1 MDNYKCTI
9 TFFFHFF
16 YASLDNI
23 VPDNLHSHRSEE
35 EGLCYTT
42 YIGDGDSS
50 SYKRVYHEK
59 SYCDN
64 VKITEEECIGHKTK
78 RMGSRLRTLKQC
90 MKPSPEAIKE
100 VKKRNKLIKLANK
113 CEAGWVAD
121 WLWMST

>member
-35 EGLCYTT
+35 EGLRYTT
-42 YIGDGDSS
+42 NIGDGDSY
-50 SYKRVYHEK
+50 SYKRVCREK
-59 SYCDN
+59 PYCNN
-64 VKITEEECIGHKTK
+64 VKITEEECIGHITK
-78 RMGSRLRTLKQC
+78 RIGSRLCTLKQC
-90 MKPSPEAIKE
+90 KKGSPVAIKE

-113 CEAGWVAD
+113 CEAG
-121 WLWMST
+121 